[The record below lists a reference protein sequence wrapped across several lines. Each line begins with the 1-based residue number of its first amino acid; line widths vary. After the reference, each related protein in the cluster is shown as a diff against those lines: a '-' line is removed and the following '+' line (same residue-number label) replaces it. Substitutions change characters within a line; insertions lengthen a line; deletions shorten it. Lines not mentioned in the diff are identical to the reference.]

1 MSTDHHDPFEPG
13 NWFRVGGSE
22 KECFHLELDQ
32 TQLFGTIAKLSELL
46 IFHDSA
52 AATPIHAPVPAT

>member
-46 IFHDSA
+46 NRFLVRGSP
-52 AATPIHAPVPAT
+52 TV